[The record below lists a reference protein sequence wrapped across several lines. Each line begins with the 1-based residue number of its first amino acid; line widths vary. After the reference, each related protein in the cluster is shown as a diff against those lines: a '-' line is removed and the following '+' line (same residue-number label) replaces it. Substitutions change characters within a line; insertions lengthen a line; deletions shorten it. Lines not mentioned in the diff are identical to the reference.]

1 LLATI
6 RATRLLLIVTR
17 GNMQLRSIATSAAPA
32 AFAARPADA
41 ARPAGTAGNAARKLV
56 IAPSVRPLTIADLA
70 GEWTHQGS
78 RFTRCV
84 DRYTGAFVGDDSITM
99 RTIWTITATG
109 TIASNSSGIHNGRIF
124 AESTIGRIRLTGNIL
139 DIRLKGGAR
148 AKYVVRGWL
157 EGRATTVLK
166 INGPW
171 HGDIPR
177 ELLDSSDQGWS
188 CDESWLRAAEPQYP
202 PR

>member
-1 LLATI
+1 
-6 RATRLLLIVTR
+6 
-17 GNMQLRSIATSAAPA
+17 MQLRSIGTSAATA
-32 AFAARPADA
+32 VFAARPADA
-41 ARPAGTAGNAARKLV
+41 ARSAGTAAGAPRKLA
-56 IAPSVRPLTIADLA
+56 IAPSVSPLTIADLT
-70 GEWTHQGS
+70 GEWIHQGS

-84 DRYTGAFVGDDSITM
+84 DPSTGAYVGDDSITM

-109 TIASNSSGIHNGRIF
+109 TIASNSSGIHNGRMF

-157 EGRATTVLK
+157 EGRTTTVLK

-171 HGDIPR
+171 HGDIPK
-177 ELLDSSDQGWS
+177 ELLDSSNQGWS
-188 CDESWLRAAEPQYP
+188 CDESWLRAAESP
-202 PR
+202 PAPR